1 MTDYI
6 YFPGL
11 GFGIPVPSQLNIFGV
26 RIALYGIV
34 VSIGF
39 VLGLALAIKLAK
51 ETKQNPEDYL
61 DFFLVM
67 VIPAILGAR
76 IYYIIFN
83 ASEFISEG
91 KSFGQ
96 IVKDMLNIRN
106 GGLAFYGGLIAG
118 VIAFFIFTK
127 VKKMYIPLVGDT
139 IVPGILV
146 GQILGRWGN
155 FFNRE
160 VFGRYTSSVFRMAI
174 PYDYYSTSF
183 KAYLS
188 DVGIVTQE
196 MLDNMETVNGV
207 RCITVHPTFIY
218 EILWNVALLVI
229 LLFWWKR
236 KRFDGE
242 ITMFYFFGYGVG
254 RFIIEG
260 IRADTLMF
268 GPFKV
273 SQLVSV
279 AFIIVT
285 VTILAKNYISINR
298 GKEPV
303 IHRLGEVVV
312 EKEEKKSEN
321 KEDSKK
327 DSDDKNEKVENDEK
341 EGNRS
346 TNKNYSSKKKKK

>member
-26 RIALYGIV
+26 RIALYGVV

-39 VLGLALAIKLAK
+39 VLGLVLAIKLAK
-51 ETKQNPEDYL
+51 ATKQNPEDYL

-67 VIPAILGAR
+67 VIPAVLGAR

-83 ASEFISEG
+83 LDEFVSEG

-118 VIAFFIFTK
+118 VIAFLVFTK

-174 PYDYYSTSF
+174 PYDYYSTRF
-183 KAYLS
+183 KEYLS

-196 MLDNMETVNGV
+196 MLDNMEMVKGV
-207 RCITVHPTFIY
+207 QCITVHPTFIY

-229 LLFWWKR
+229 LLFWWK
-236 KRFDGE
+236 KKKFDGE

-268 GPFKV
+268 GPFKI

-279 AFIIVT
+279 VFIVVT
-285 VTILAKNYISINR
+285 VTILLKNYISISK

-303 IHRLGEVVV
+303 VHRLGETV
-312 EKEEKKSEN
+312 
-321 KEDSKK
+321 
-327 DSDDKNEKVENDEK
+327 VENDEK

-346 TNKNYSSKKKKK
+346 TKKNNSNKKKKK